1 MSNSNKQVPAD
12 LEQFLPSF
20 TSNPLDAL
28 YEETEI
34 KTDLSMEDFLKLPLN
49 PAYVKTYEELNLKL
63 DDRIKIKS
71 NDNINTQS

>member
-1 MSNSNKQVPAD
+1 MSNSNKTPPD

-49 PAYVKTYEELNLKL
+49 PAYVKTYEELNLKM

-71 NDNINTQS
+71 NDTINTQS